1 MAQKGDEAGIRC
13 FDEIFDKA
21 DSIFVIEMGYT
32 SEPIYNDK
40 NTDRPSEIDRD
51 WVHKLMEGPGK
62 FDTIELH
69 PLGENGIWRNI
80 FVGFKDPPMSA
91 REVDDFPARF
101 ARLTSNA
108 HGHWNDPLA
117 GKKLDVGLQADKS
130 CGKLLLEGW
139 RPDGSVRSTT
149 VHYSPLQSTTVHYS
163 PLLRSVCQRRL
174 LERLKLGRIFSIWN
188 CLSVSRRMNFFS

>member
-1 MAQKGDEAGIRC
+1 
-13 FDEIFDKA
+13 
-21 DSIFVIEMGYT
+21 MGYT
-32 SEPIYNDK
+32 SKPIYNDK
-40 NTDRPSEIDRD
+40 NTDLPSEIDRD
-51 WVHKLMEGPGK
+51 WVHKLMEGLVK
-62 FDTIELH
+62 LDTIELY

-80 FVGFKDPPMSA
+80 FVGFKDPPTSA

-101 ARLTSNA
+101 AGLTSNA

-139 RPDGSVRSTT
+139 RPDGTVRSTTVRCSPLQSTT

-163 PLLRSVCQRRL
+163 PLQSATTVSMSAQVIGAAEVGADLFKMELPVS
-174 LERLKLGRIFSIWN
+174 
-188 CLSVSRRMNFFS
+188 LSEDEFF

>member
-1 MAQKGDEAGIRC
+1 
-13 FDEIFDKA
+13 
-21 DSIFVIEMGYT
+21 MGYT

-40 NTDRPSEIDRD
+40 NTDRPSELDRD

-62 FDTIELH
+62 LDTIELY

-149 VHYSPLQSTTVHYS
+149 VHYSPLQSATVHYS

-174 LERLKLGRIFSIWN
+174 LERLKLGRIFSRWN

>member
-1 MAQKGDEAGIRC
+1 
-13 FDEIFDKA
+13 
-21 DSIFVIEMGYT
+21 MGYT
-32 SEPIYNDK
+32 SKPIYNDK
-40 NTDRPSEIDRD
+40 NTDLPSEIDRD
-51 WVHKLMEGPGK
+51 WVHKLMEGLVK
-62 FDTIELH
+62 LDTIELH

-80 FVGFKDPPMSA
+80 FVGFKDPPTSA

-101 ARLTSNA
+101 AGLTSNA

-139 RPDGSVRSTT
+139 RPDGTVRSTTVRCSPLQSTT
-149 VHYSPLQSTTVHYS
+149 VHYSPLQSTTVHCS

-174 LERLKLGRIFSIWN
+174 LERLKLGRIFSRWN